1 MVTIAETTAA
11 AEVAAEVAPAPDPVV
26 AETVAAVVAEVAS
39 PRPGG
44 GAPRTRQRS
53 VVTGITPTAT
63 KLGSVSSP

>member
-11 AEVAAEVAPAPDPVV
+11 AEAAAEEAPTPDPVV
-26 AETVAAVVAEVAS
+26 AETVATVVAEVAS

-44 GAPRTRQRS
+44 GAPRTHQRN
-53 VVTGITPTAT
+53 VVTTIMLTAT